1 MQTIGIYRVQAAL
14 GLIYMCAGAAKLAGT
29 DIMVEAFDVT
39 GLGQSLRIAVGTLE
53 ICGGLCLFVPRASIY
68 AAMVLGCTIVGILGA
83 TVGHMARLGI
93 EQQPFE
99 RPQLTVSKTYRAGL
113 REDARATAVRR
124 HKAEA
129 PYQLNIA
136 ARGDTA

>member
-1 MQTIGIYRVQAAL
+1 
-14 GLIYMCAGAAKLAGT
+14 
-29 DIMVEAFDVT
+29 
-39 GLGQSLRIAVGTLE
+39 
-53 ICGGLCLFVPRASIY
+53 VPRASIY